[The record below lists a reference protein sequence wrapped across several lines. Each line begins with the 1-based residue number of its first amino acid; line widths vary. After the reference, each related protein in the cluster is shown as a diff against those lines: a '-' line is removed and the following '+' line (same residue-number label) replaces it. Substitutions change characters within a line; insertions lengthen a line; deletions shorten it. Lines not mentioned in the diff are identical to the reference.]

1 MSEKEKMQF
10 FKALSEAENEVA
22 FFDIARMVLSFSL
35 LSFCSGKIER

>member
-1 MSEKEKMQF
+1 MSEKEKIQF
-10 FKALSEAENEVA
+10 FKALSKAENVA